1 MSGLDRSVLAEKA
14 AAVKRHLERVAAR
27 LPADPG
33 AFQPMTDAS
42 DAVVLHL
49 WQAVQLVIDLAMA
62 ACFRLGQGTPET
74 YAEAFRKL
82 AVAGVLEGALAER
95 LVRAAGFRNLVV
107 DGYERLD
114 MVRLH
119 GVAQTGPADLVA
131 FLAALRDKALDV

>member
-62 ACFRLGQGTPET
+62 ACLARFTRAEEAPE
-74 YAEAFRKL
+74 
-82 AVAGVLEGALAER
+82 AG
-95 LVRAAGFRNLVV
+95 GFSTRPSCIWT
-107 DGYERLD
+107 R
-114 MVRLH
+114 MCWCP
-119 GVAQTGPADLVA
+119 T
-131 FLAALRDKALDV
+131 